1 MTPTDAPGPD
11 RSSTLD
17 TLRERGF
24 VADCSDA
31 DGLAEAL
38 AEDGGLRFYIGFDP
52 TASSLHVGN
61 LVAMMAMA
69 WLQRDGHRPYA
80 LSGGATGRIG
90 DPSHRD
96 DERPLLT
103 EDEIERNLAGI
114 RRDLNLVLDL
124 APYGEDDP
132 DRGRLVDNYDW
143 FADLG
148 YLEFLRIVGKHVSVN
163 QLVAREN
170 VRRRLEDR
178 EQGISYAEFSYGLIQ
193 GYDFAHLYAEEDV
206 RLQLGGSDQ
215 WGNIIAGVDLTRR
228 LHDGRVFALTTPL
241 VEGADGKKFSK
252 SAGNAPWLDPQLT
265 SPYAYYQWWFN
276 TDDRDVDRFL
286 RLFTFLPLDEVERI
300 VAAHADEPHLRGGQR
315 RLAEEATRIVH
326 GEQGVQQAQA
336 ATAVLFGGGSVHDL
350 DEASLTMA
358 FEQAESAEL
367 ARDELD
373 GDGLGVLELLVAVG
387 AASSN
392 GEARRLAE
400 QGGVRIGDDRVEDPQ
415 RTVTTAD
422 LLAGDAVVVRVG
434 KKRQYLARFV

>member
-1 MTPTDAPGPD
+1 MTRT
-11 RSSTLD
+11 TLD

-38 AEDGGLRFYIGFDP
+38 AEGGLRYYVGFDP
-52 TASSLHVGN
+52 TATALHVGN

-132 DRGRLVDNYDW
+132 DRGRLVDNWDW
-143 FADLG
+143 FQELG
-148 YLEFLRIVGKHVSVN
+148 YLEFLRLVGKHVSVN
-163 QLVAREN
+163 QMVAREN

-193 GYDFAHLYAEEDV
+193 GYDFAHLYEAEGV

-215 WGNIIAGVDLTRR
+215 WGNIIAGVDLARR
-228 LHDGRVFALTTPL
+228 LHDAKVFALTTPL
-241 VEGADGKKFSK
+241 VEGSDGKKFSK
-252 SAGNAPWLDPQLT
+252 SAGNAPWLDPALT
-265 SPYAYYQWWFN
+265 SPFAYYQWWFN
-276 TDDRDVDRFL
+276 TDDRDVERFL
-286 RLFTFLPLDEVERI
+286 KLFTFLPLDEIDEI
-300 VAAHADEPHLRGGQR
+300 VAAHAEEPFRRQGQR

-326 GEQGVQQAQA
+326 GDDGLRRAEQ
-336 ATAVLFGGGSVHDL
+336 ATEVLFGKGSVAEL
-350 DEASLTMA
+350 DADALAMA
-358 FEQAESAEL
+358 FEQADSAEL
-367 ARDELD
+367 SRAELD
-373 GDGLGVLELLVAVG
+373 GDGIGLLEVMTAVG

-392 GEARRLAE
+392 GEARRLIK
-400 QGGVRIGDDRVEDPQ
+400 QGGVRLGDDRVEDD
-415 RTVTTAD
+415 TLVVTADD

-434 KKRQYLARFV
+434 KKQQYLARFV